1 MKRMNYTVNY
11 ASGSVGSA
19 VGIPHMSGL
28 TGGVADDIHTYQNT
42 KKGSLMHKHHFSI
55 PAVVTAIVAAALVA
69 AALPGYAPAAGVA
82 HAAGAIKFSG
92 KYSGKA
98 SVTVT
103 GSSIKISSVSGSGS
117 GTDGLSKLTGSNGT
131 GHTSGTCGFFSG
143 PASISGSGGSL
154 TLAVNSTSK
163 GCGESNVKSV
173 SGTASVSGGS
183 GKLKG
188 AKGTLSFSGS
198 YNKSAG
204 TFTVTISGSLT

>member
-1 MKRMNYTVNY
+1 M
-11 ASGSVGSA
+11 SA
-19 VGIPHMSGL
+19 HI
-28 TGGVADDIHTYQNT
+28 YQDTT
-42 KKGSLMHKHHFSI
+42 KESLMHKSHFYA
-55 PAVVTAIVAAALVA
+55 PAVVTAIVAAAAV
-69 AALPGYAPAAGVA
+69 LPSYAPASPVA
-82 HAAGAIKFSG
+82 HAAKSPVAHAASTVKFSG

-98 SVTVT
+98 SVTVK
-103 GSSIKISSVSGSGS
+103 GSALKISSVSGSGS
-117 GTDGLSKLTGSNGT
+117 GTDSLNKLSGSNGT

-154 TLAVNSTSK
+154 TLSVNSSSK

-173 SGTASVSGGS
+173 GGTAKVTGGS

-204 TFTVTISGSLT
+204 TFTVTISGSV

>member
-1 MKRMNYTVNY
+1 
-11 ASGSVGSA
+11 
-19 VGIPHMSGL
+19 MS
-28 TGGVADDIHTYQNT
+28 THTYQNT
-42 KKGSLMHKHHFSI
+42 TKESLMHRHHFST
-55 PAVVTAIVAAALVA
+55 PAVFTAIVAAAAVA
-69 AALPGYAPAAGVA
+69 AAVVPSYAPASGAA
-82 HAAGAIKFSG
+82 HAAATVKFSG

-98 SVTVT
+98 SVTIK
-103 GSSIKISSVSGSGS
+103 GSAIKISSVSGSGS
-117 GTDGLSKLTGSNGT
+117 GTDGLNKLTGSNGT

-173 SGTASVSGGS
+173 SGTAKVSNGS

-204 TFTVTISGSLT
+204 SFTVTISGSLT

>member
-1 MKRMNYTVNY
+1 MY
-11 ASGSVGSA
+11 
-19 VGIPHMSGL
+19 
-28 TGGVADDIHTYQNT
+28 
-42 KKGSLMHKHHFSI
+42 KHHFAA
-55 PAVVTAIVAAALVA
+55 PAVVTAIIAVAAV
-69 AALPGYAPAAGVA
+69 LPSYAPAAPAA
-82 HAAGAIKFSG
+82 HAASTIKFSG

-98 SVTVT
+98 SVTVK
-103 GSSIKISSVSGSGS
+103 GSAIKIASVSGSGS

-163 GCGESNVKSV
+163 SCGESNVKSV
-173 SGTASVSGGS
+173 SGTAKVSGGS

-188 AKGTLSFSGS
+188 AKGTLTFTGT

>member
-1 MKRMNYTVNY
+1 
-11 ASGSVGSA
+11 
-19 VGIPHMSGL
+19 MS
-28 TGGVADDIHTYQNT
+28 IHTYQDTT
-42 KKGSLMHKHHFSI
+42 KESTMHKSHFST
-55 PAVVTAIVAAALVA
+55 PAVVTAILAAAAVAAAVVPA
-69 AALPGYAPAAGVA
+69 YAPASGVA
-82 HAAGAIKFSG
+82 HAASTVKFSG

-98 SVTVT
+98 SVTVK
-103 GSSIKISSVSGSGS
+103 GSAIKISSVSGSGS
-117 GTDGLSKLTGSNGT
+117 GTDGLSKLSGRNGT

-154 TLAVNSTSK
+154 TLSVNSTSK

-173 SGTASVSGGS
+173 SGTAKVTGGS

-204 TFTVTISGSLT
+204 TFSVTISGTV